1 MIEELKQKAK
11 EWQKENCCKDCVV
24 YLKEE
29 CNGDVICGG
38 ARGYITGATETTKEL
53 QEENERLAK
62 HILELQADKDNLTD
76 KVTELVSANQ
86 KITNLKKQ
94 IEKMKRCEMCKNH
107 NWQGCVFSSEE
118 RLDCINNRRKLF
130 ELKE

>member
-1 MIEELKQKAK
+1 MTEELKQKAK

-38 ARGYITGATETTKEL
+38 ARGYIAGATETTKEL
-53 QEENERLAK
+53 QEENERFAK

-76 KVTELVSANQ
+76 KVTELEA
-86 KITNLKKQ
+86 Q
-94 IEKMKRCEMCKNH
+94 IEKIK
-107 NWQGCVFSSEE
+107 QD
-118 RLDCINNRRKLF
+118 LDNAREYANRQEQWGVYSVLNDIYNDNF
-130 ELKE
+130 EVITSVSN